1 MNTTDTLK
9 ITAEPGT
16 QNIEISREFNATREQ
31 LLRAHADPELL
42 AKWFGPRGFEMII
55 TQFDPH
61 HGGGYAFTHRNP
73 EGNEF
78 DFRGVFHGEP
88 SIEGFSQTFEFLGTP
103 GDVLFETFTFEDVG
117 NGRTLLRSVSVA
129 PSGEARD
136 AMINSGM
143 EKGVVEGYS
152 KLDEALEGGL

>member
-31 LLRAHADPELL
+31 LLWAHTDPELL

-61 HGGGYAFTHRNP
+61 HGGAYAFTHRNP

-103 GDVLFETFTFEDVG
+103 GDVLFETFTFEDLG

-129 PSGEARD
+129 PSVEARD